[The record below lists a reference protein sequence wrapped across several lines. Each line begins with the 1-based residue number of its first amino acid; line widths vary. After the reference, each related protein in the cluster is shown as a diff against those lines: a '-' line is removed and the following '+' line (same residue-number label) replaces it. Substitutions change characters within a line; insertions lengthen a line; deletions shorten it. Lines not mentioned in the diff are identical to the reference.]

1 MRLPFGT
8 CGGPAVNQLVAALA
22 SGLAFAGVM
31 SPWAFPSVSLGQLT
45 GAGSGIHLTRGQLD
59 WFTNLPLFMLIP
71 GSVVGGAMAEV
82 IGPRTL
88 LLLLTPLLAASMTA
102 MNFASLEEVQDAGLA
117 EGLLLASR
125 AVQGASAALMNPAVS
140 VYLCEMP
147 EERFRGTLASLVDAW
162 ATFGF
167 LLTYVAG
174 SFLSWQSLALVLP
187 ACLLLPAF
195 LGLLASPE
203 SPQWL
208 MKKGKEKEALRV
220 LEMLRSSPEDVTKE
234 LEGATAS
241 EEDPSCWEAARMLVR
256 RSTLVPIAVSMFLLQ
271 AKELT
276 GNNAVLIY
284 MPQIFQ
290 VAGVGMSPGTSS
302 IVVMATRLGFNFV
315 GSALLHRLPR
325 RRFMLAGAALC
336 IAATSALGA
345 FFFLQERGDDVA
357 NLGWIP
363 MVALLAF
370 TVGVSVGVG
379 PASWL
384 VAAEIL
390 PQRVR
395 NLGFGIGVTGY
406 SLVSFLVSMTFE
418 HVRGA
423 WGSSGLFWSYSAG
436 CVVYALHVLLAV
448 PETRG
453 RSLAEIE
460 DAWGRRSCAG
470 TRRGASETMPE

>member
-1 MRLPFGT
+1 
-8 CGGPAVNQLVAALA
+8 
-22 SGLAFAGVM
+22 
-31 SPWAFPSVSLGQLT
+31 
-45 GAGSGIHLTRGQLD
+45 
-59 WFTNLPLFMLIP
+59 
-71 GSVVGGAMAEV
+71 
-82 IGPRTL
+82 
-88 LLLLTPLLAASMTA
+88 
-102 MNFASLEEVQDAGLA
+102 
-117 EGLLLASR
+117 
-125 AVQGASAALMNPAVS
+125 
-140 VYLCEMP
+140 
-147 EERFRGTLASLVDAW
+147 
-162 ATFGF
+162 
-167 LLTYVAG
+167 
-174 SFLSWQSLALVLP
+174 
-187 ACLLLPAF
+187 
-195 LGLLASPE
+195 
-203 SPQWL
+203 
-208 MKKGKEKEALRV
+208 
-220 LEMLRSSPEDVTKE
+220 
-234 LEGATAS
+234 
-241 EEDPSCWEAARMLVR
+241 
-256 RSTLVPIAVSMFLLQ
+256 
-271 AKELT
+271 
-276 GNNAVLIY
+276 
-284 MPQIFQ
+284 
-290 VAGVGMSPGTSS
+290 
-302 IVVMATRLGFNFV
+302 
-315 GSALLHRLPR
+315 
-325 RRFMLAGAALC
+325 MLAGAALC